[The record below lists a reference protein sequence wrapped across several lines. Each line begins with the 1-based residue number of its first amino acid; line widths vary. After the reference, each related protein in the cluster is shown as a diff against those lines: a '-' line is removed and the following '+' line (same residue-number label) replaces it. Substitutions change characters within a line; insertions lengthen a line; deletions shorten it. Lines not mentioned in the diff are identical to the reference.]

1 MGVKSQPMLQT
12 FYRKDPLRHRWGVIL
27 AGGEGK
33 RLLPLTRRI
42 TGDDRPKQFCPII
55 GGKTL
60 LDQTQSRVS
69 RMVLAQQTLL
79 VVTESHERFYARQA
93 SVSHPSLLLVQPHN
107 RGTAPAILYSLLR
120 LRELD
125 PNAVVGFF
133 PSDHYFV
140 DDEAFVRTIDTAFE
154 TVELRPGLMMLLGIE
169 PNGPEVEYGWIEPG
183 PPLAHSSPDES
194 VFCVKRFWEKPSF
207 ALATDLMGRGCLWN
221 SFIMVGRVD
230 SFLKL
235 IGRALPHLLQSFES
249 IGSTFFTARE
259 RGSLLDLYSGIPSS
273 SFSEEVLSAYPSEL
287 AVLSSA
293 NLGWSDLGEAGRVL
307 SVLRCKGIRPEWEPD
322 PLEERRLA
330 AAR

>member
-1 MGVKSQPMLQT
+1 MGVMSQTTLST

-60 LDQTQSRVS
+60 LDQTRSRVS

-93 SVSHPSLLLVQPHN
+93 SVSHPSLLLVQPQN

-154 TVELRPGLMMLLGIE
+154 T
-169 PNGPEVEYGWIEPG
+169 
-183 PPLAHSSPDES
+183 ASS
-194 VFCVKRFWEKPSF
+194 
-207 ALATDLMGRGCLWN
+207 GQG
-221 SFIMVGRVD
+221 
-230 SFLKL
+230 
-235 IGRALPHLLQSFES
+235 
-249 IGSTFFTARE
+249 
-259 RGSLLDLYSGIPSS
+259 
-273 SFSEEVLSAYPSEL
+273 
-287 AVLSSA
+287 
-293 NLGWSDLGEAGRVL
+293 
-307 SVLRCKGIRPEWEPD
+307 
-322 PLEERRLA
+322 
-330 AAR
+330 